1 MRVLTARWV
10 FPVAGPPIPDGALAI
25 AAGEIGAVGRRE
37 EIASAWPDA
46 ARWDLGQSAWLP
58 GLVNCHT
65 HLEIAP
71 LPASPSGE
79 AFVTWLIRLIET
91 RRALSAEEQSR
102 AAEAGVQALL
112 RSGTTTVGEVTT
124 AGRSLT
130 PLLRAGLRGVVY
142 RELVGLAPEEAEGRA
157 EGARIEIE
165 AMRAAAFGSRIR
177 IGLSPHSPYALSE
190 ALLSACGGLVEE
202 TGVPPAIHAAESPEE
217 VEYLAH
223 GTGPIPRLLYPAVG
237 CADPPPRVFAESP
250 VAYLAACGVL
260 AWRPLLIHAVH
271 VTDRDCE
278 TMARHGVGV
287 AHCPRSNA
295 RLSRGTAPVPRFLAR
310 GIPVGLG
317 TDSLGS
323 VPSLDLWDEMRAALA
338 VHGGRLDP
346 STVLEMA
353 TLGGARVL
361 GMADCVGSLETGK
374 RADLIAVSTRGITVA
389 EPIGSLLRGTSAADV
404 LCSLIDGE
412 LRYAHP
418 EVPVCV

>member
-1 MRVLTARWV
+1 VRVLTARWV
-10 FPVAGPPIPDGALAI
+10 FPVAGPPILDGAVAI
-25 AAGEIGAVGRRE
+25 AAGEIAAVGRRE
-37 EIASAWPDA
+37 EIASVWPEA
-46 ARWDLGQSAWLP
+46 ARWDLGQAAVLP

-71 LPASPSGE
+71 LPASPSAE
-79 AFVTWLIRLIET
+79 AFVSWVIRLIET
-91 RRALSAEEQSR
+91 RRTISAEEQSR

-124 AGRSLT
+124 AGRSLA

-142 RELVGLAPEEAEGRA
+142 RELVGIPPEEAAGRTEA
-157 EGARIEIE
+157 ARIEIE
-165 AMRAAAFGSRIR
+165 VMRTLASGSRIR

-190 ALLSACGGLVEE
+190 ALLSACGELVKEI
-202 TGVPPAIHAAESPEE
+202 GAPPAIHAAESPEE
-217 VEYLAH
+217 VEYLTQ

-237 CADPPPRVFAESP
+237 CAEPPPRGVAESP
-250 VAYLAACGVL
+250 VAYLVARGVL
-260 AWRPLLIHAVH
+260 AWGPLLIHAVH
-271 VTDRDCE
+271 VTDRDGE
-278 TMARHGVGV
+278 AMARHGVGV

-338 VHGGRLDP
+338 VHEGRLNP
-346 STVLEMA
+346 SRVLEMA

-361 GMADCVGSLETGK
+361 GMADRVGSLEPGK
-374 RADLIAVSTRGITVA
+374 RADLIAVAARGITAA
-389 EPIGSLLRGTSAADV
+389 EPVGSLLRGTRAADV
-404 LCSLIDGE
+404 LCSLIEGE
-412 LRYAHP
+412 LCYARP
-418 EVPVCV
+418 EVPPCV